1 MSVLSIQPTYPVF
14 TDIDG
19 QPLESGYIWIG
30 TANLNPITNPIN
42 VYWDAA
48 LTQPAV
54 QPIRTVSGYPSN
66 AGTPARLYVNSD
78 YSIQVQNKNATVV
91 YSAPEATER
100 YSDVVVGTIGAG
112 DIIYNQGGAGAVNQT
127 VEQRLQVSVSVK
139 DFGAT
144 GNGVVANEQP
154 FIQAAIDDVFA
165 AGGGTVRVP
174 AGTYNITAQI
184 VLKPGVSLIGD
195 GSNNTII
202 DQGTTSLTAIATPS
216 VTPTPLTQSTN
227 LLQGEITNAIT
238 NNCSPGDFINYRNS
252 NLFTDRWADRVV
264 RSYYY
269 EAELFEVASATGSVV
284 TFTEGATINAPVA
297 TTLAVEFFTPNSGF
311 KVQGIKI
318 RKSTA
323 VINYSNGLYIQYAK
337 NVVLDDI
344 ATENYDDTGI
354 KIDRS
359 MYVQTTNT
367 RHVGGSDSLG
377 LCYGTTYIDGAK
389 HCTHNGLIGR
399 KCRHV
404 IATGGSGYSLPMHCT
419 ISNIQA
425 TQSLSHSVDAHADS
439 AYFVFSNIT
448 ADCGTVLAGL
458 GHQVTNAVAFA
469 NNTELFPYEGGLNI
483 RYTNYTIRQRL
494 GSGNACR
501 VYTNERCIDSIFE
514 NVKITS
520 EYWSLVSFRAG
531 SILNV
536 YKNWV
541 LSAPFASTAASVAA
555 AEAYHTIDSR
565 GIAGLMWQYN
575 RMEGLV
581 ISGFVYGIAAGSS
594 DLVIQNVW
602 MQNCGWS
609 NGTLSATAG
618 QIYLTDCSRTR
629 VENVNIDNDNNNFNW
644 NARTFL
650 IIPTNPMV
658 ELTIE
663 NVSNSLSPPAN
674 VSYYNC
680 DVNADVSELFLKN
693 IRTTFGAGGNSF
705 AATSGKYIYQT
716 LTTDN

>member
-1 MSVLSIQPTYPVF
+1 M
-14 TDIDG
+14 
-19 QPLESGYIWIG
+19 
-30 TANLNPITNPIN
+30 
-42 VYWDAA
+42 A
-48 LTQPAV
+48 LTKA
-54 QPIRTVSGYPSN
+54 S
-66 AGTPARLYVNSD
+66 
-78 YSIQVQNKNATVV
+78 YSMITG
-91 YSAPEATER
+91 APFN
-100 YSDVVVGTIGAG
+100 V
-112 DIIYNQGGAGAVNQT
+112 
-127 VEQRLQVSVSVK
+127 L

-154 FIQAAIDDVFA
+154 FIQAAIDAAFA
-165 AGGGTVRVP
+165 AGGGAVRIP
-174 AGTYNITAQI
+174 KGTYNITAQI

-318 RKSTA
+318 RKSSA
-323 VINYSNGLYIQYAK
+323 VINYSKGLYIQYAK
-337 NVVLDDI
+337 NVLIDDV
-344 ATENYDDTGI
+344 ATENYDDSGI
-354 KIDRS
+354 QIDRS

-367 RHVGGSDSLG
+367 RHLGGSGSLN

-389 HCTHNGLIGR
+389 HCTHDGLIGR

-404 IATGGSGYSLPMHCT
+404 FATGGSGYSLPMHCT

-425 TQSLSHSVDAHADS
+425 TQSLSHSVDAHANS

-448 ADCGTVLAGL
+448 ADCGTVLSGL

-469 NNTELFPYEGGLNI
+469 NNTETMPYEGGLNI
-483 RYTNYTIRQRL
+483 VYSNYTITQRR
-494 GSGNACR
+494 GSGNPCR

-520 EYWSLVSFRAG
+520 EYWSLVSFRAA

-541 LSAPFASTAASVAA
+541 LAAPQASNAASVAA

-581 ISGFVYGIAAGSS
+581 ISGFPYGIVSGSS
-594 DLVIQNVW
+594 DNIIQNVW

-609 NGTLSATAG
+609 NGTLTASVAAA
-618 QIYLTDCSRTR
+618 IYLTNCSRGR
-629 VENVNIDNDNNNFNW
+629 LENINIDNDNSNLTW
-644 NARTFL
+644 NSRVFVITPSAA
-650 IIPTNPMV
+650 MQ

-663 NVSNSLSPPAN
+663 NVTNSLSPVGNLNYYISNVNSN
-674 VSYYNC
+674 VSQ
-680 DVNADVSELFLKN
+680 LFLKN
-693 IRTTFGAGGNSF
+693 IRIPSGGGGNSF